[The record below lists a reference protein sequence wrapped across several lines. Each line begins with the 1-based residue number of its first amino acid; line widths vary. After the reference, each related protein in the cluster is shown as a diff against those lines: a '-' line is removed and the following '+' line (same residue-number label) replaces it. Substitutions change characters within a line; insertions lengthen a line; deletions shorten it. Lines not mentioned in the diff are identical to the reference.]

1 MATGTIVAFHKDK
14 PICFLEDDQLKKR
27 VLVLRL
33 EELKIGD
40 RVSYQL
46 ISSSSGLIGISVKKL

>member
-27 VLVLRL
+27 VLVLRPEGL
-33 EELKIGD
+33 EIGD

-46 ISSSSGLIGISVKKL
+46 ISSPTGLIGISVKRL

>member
-1 MATGTIVAFHKDK
+1 MATGTIIAFHKER

-33 EELKIGD
+33 EGLKVGD

-46 ISSSSGLIGISVKKL
+46 ISSSTGLIGISVKKI